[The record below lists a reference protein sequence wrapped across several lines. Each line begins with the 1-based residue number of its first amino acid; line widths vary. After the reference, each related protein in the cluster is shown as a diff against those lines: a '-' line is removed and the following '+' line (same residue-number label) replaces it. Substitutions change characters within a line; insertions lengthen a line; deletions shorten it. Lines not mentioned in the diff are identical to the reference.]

1 MRPVPEYLC
10 SWHCVLRVV
19 VLVETALASMLRR
32 TGARRRWRIPRV
44 MTKHNSRD
52 TFTAIPRPVTL
63 NTQCHEHKYS
73 GTGLRLTTHLAE
85 FAVTTLCSASARFLG
100 AEPIDA
106 LLRGSTLSND
116 TKRLFVVRI
125 RPIAVIALYTH
136 VRSHWTDQTRHPR
149 TPYAPQTDPL
159 PMYTRLTHRIY
170 QQLRPCRR
178 ATATAPFSAPH
189 APALQPTA
197 THVHPNWAGE
207 GCLSTSP
214 HESCMPPAA
223 RARAGVA
230 S

>member
-1 MRPVPEYLC
+1 MAVNVSRELCFVITRRIRHRRLAPV
-10 SWHCVLRVV
+10 
-19 VLVETALASMLRR
+19 RR
-32 TGARRRWRIPRV
+32 NMDAKAVSTR
-44 MTKHNSRD
+44 T
-52 TFTAIPRPVTL
+52 TTL

-73 GTGLRLTTHLAE
+73 GTGLISTPHLAE

-106 LLRGSTLSND
+106 LLRGSTLPND
-116 TKRLFVVRI
+116 TKRLFLVRI
-125 RPIAVIALYTH
+125 RPSAVTALYTH

-214 HESCMPPAA
+214 HESCMPPA
-223 RARAGVA
+223 
-230 S
+230 